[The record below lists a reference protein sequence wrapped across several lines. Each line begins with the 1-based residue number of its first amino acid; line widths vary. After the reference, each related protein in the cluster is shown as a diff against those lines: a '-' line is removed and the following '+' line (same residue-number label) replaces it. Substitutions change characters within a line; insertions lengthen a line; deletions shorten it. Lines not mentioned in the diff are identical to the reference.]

1 MSLCCHTSHNVT
13 LLSHKPQ
20 CHFAVTQPTLSLCC
34 HTSHNVTLLSHNL
47 HCHSA
52 VTQATMSLCCHTSH
66 NVTLLSHK
74 PQCHTA
80 VTQAT
85 MSQNQTKFKLHVCF
99 PEILIRWATP
109 CYCLMFMHSV
119 HVRPSPPSKV
129 LEPRDADTV
138 FPRSSVENWVRPVRC
153 SSCCEQLQSS
163 LH

>member
-1 MSLCCHTSHNVT
+1 MSLCCHTSHNCHSAVTQATTVT

-20 CHFAVTQPTLSLCC
+20 CH
-34 HTSHNVTLLSHNL
+34 
-47 HCHSA
+47 SA
-52 VTQATMSLCCHTSH
+52 VTQATLSHCCHTSH
-66 NVTLLSHK
+66 TVTLLSHK
-74 PQCHTA
+74 PHCHTA

-109 CYCLMFMHSV
+109 CYCLMFMYSV

-153 SSCCEQLQSS
+153 SSCCEQVQSS